1 MNEELV
7 WLIAGLGNPGK
18 KYSRTRHNIGFMVIE
33 EIAGRY
39 RIDLAEKKE
48 YIIGRGSIEG
58 NKVLLVE
65 PLLYMNMS
73 GPALQNI
80 FRRSNARPESLV
92 VVHDDLDMETG
103 KLRIRKAGSSGGHKG
118 IESIIQ
124 SMGCRDFVRVKIG
137 IGRGV
142 GIPAEEYV
150 LKKFRKDELPLI
162 QDGILRASDA
172 IRSIISEGVDKA
184 MNKFN

>member
-1 MNEELV
+1 MNEKLV
-7 WLIAGLGNPGK
+7 WLIAGLGNPGR

-33 EIAGRY
+33 EVANRY

-48 YIIGRGSIEG
+48 YIIGRGSVEG
-58 NKVLLVE
+58 YKVLLVE

-80 FRRSNARPESLV
+80 FRKSNARPEGLV

-103 KLRIRKAGSSGGHKG
+103 KLRIRKTGSSGGHKG

-124 SMGCRDFVRVKIG
+124 SMGSRDFVRVKIG

-162 QDGILRASDA
+162 QEGILRASDA
-172 IRSIISEGVDKA
+172 IRSIICEGVDKA
-184 MNKFN
+184 INRFN